1 MLVVVL
7 MKMKMLPTAT
17 PEMEAVVED
26 AEAAEGAAVVVLV
39 VPRPPS
45 VHAPP
50 NSVLAEPGRGTS
62 WRDPLSSA
70 PDLATRLAA
79 PA

>member
-1 MLVVVL
+1 

-26 AEAAEGAAVVVLV
+26 AEAAAVVVLV

-50 NSVLAEPGRGTS
+50 DSVLAEPGRGTS